1 MIEKIFMSQVL
12 RFLML
17 IMILYQL
24 FKICYVI
31 NMEHKTILTFKRQ
44 VDWLEVKAITVGLQ
58 CRGGKLNGFF
68 NDNFLKFSNI
78 NDFHIRT

>member
-1 MIEKIFMSQVL
+1 
-12 RFLML
+12 
-17 IMILYQL
+17 
-24 FKICYVI
+24 
-31 NMEHKTILTFKRQ
+31 MEHMTVFTFKRQ
-44 VDWLEVKAITVGLQ
+44 VDCLEVTVITVGLQ